1 MKEGISPFFAF
12 FIGNPIGS
20 QLLNS
25 PTAFDVFAV
34 SAMEEG
40 KLNVTL
46 QTPFLANN
54 FFSILRII
62 FF

>member
-25 PTAFDVFAV
+25 PTAFAVFAV

-40 KLNVTL
+40 KLNVT
-46 QTPFLANN
+46 
-54 FFSILRII
+54 
-62 FF
+62 